1 MTSRFSIAVLASL
14 SLSTDVASAAVRPNP
29 VRETAEAILVE
40 VPVRITDRNGVPIR
54 ALDAKDFELFDDG
67 RKQTIL
73 GVDAIDLAHKNREA
87 AAAESMNPAARRHF
101 LVLFDCSFAHPKSII
116 TAQRAAKEFV
126 LSGIS
131 DGDLVAVATYT
142 VEHGLK
148 LLVTFSSD
156 RVQVSRAI
164 DTLGLL
170 PAEDLSKD
178 PLSFAF
184 DIAHVAPQATGLG
197 GREQQA
203 AAIVETL
210 QTLMALSKARAD
222 QYARLRVRRLTE
234 SLGEMARMLD
244 TVSGRKDVIYL
255 SEGFESRLV
264 TGTKDTEQERE
275 WIFSGEQ
282 WKVDA
287 EKRFGN
293 TTLQGDLRQMGDLF
307 RRSDC
312 VLHAVDIAGLRMD
325 PETSTIQSKS
335 SENSLFEL
343 TQPTGGEVL
352 RNGSDFKEQFAR
364 LLTSTSLVYVLA
376 FRPERSGEEGKF
388 HELKVKVHAPGARV
402 SARAGY
408 YERRAFRTLS
418 PMERSLAAAD
428 VLANEIALTD
438 LPVRLSAAALP
449 KSHTDASVPIWIE
462 VAGEPLL
469 ANQKTDRLTAEVYVY
484 AYDSEHRLRDF
495 IAQRFDLDIA
505 AVAEKLVRGGLKYCG
520 ELALPPGSYRL
531 RALVRNGNTGKMGL
545 AVSTL
550 DVPAFGPEHTYLLAP
565 IFLEDSDRGVLVRGK
580 ARSHQEKP
588 EFPEY
593 PLVQS
598 PTETLVPTPLPD
610 IRPGKASVVSVVA
623 YHFGNPGSTSLR
635 VGGSV
640 LAEDGRPVAEA
651 ALTLRGNLL
660 GDNLDKQTFLLDFTP
675 NFLVPGRYMLRVF
688 LHDGATGASAH
699 AAAPFLVP

>member
-1 MTSRFSIAVLASL
+1 MSSRFPIAVLMVLFLGAVLASG
-14 SLSTDVASAAVRPNP
+14 AEKPNP

-40 VPVRITDRNGVPIR
+40 VPVRVTDRNGAPIKN
-54 ALDAKDFELFDDG
+54 LEAKDFELFDNG
-67 RKQTIL
+67 RKQEIL
-73 GVDAIDLAHKNREA
+73 GLDAIDLAHKSREPNA
-87 AAAESMNPAARRHF
+87 PEEMNPAARRHF
-101 LVLFDCSFAHPKSII
+101 LLLFDCSFAHPKSII

-126 LSGIS
+126 LSGAN
-131 DGDLVAVATYT
+131 DGDFIAVGTYT
-142 VEHGLK
+142 VEHGFK

-164 DTLGLL
+164 ETLGLL
-170 PAEDLSKD
+170 PMEDLSKD
-178 PLSFAF
+178 PLSLAF
-184 DIAHVAPQATGLG
+184 DIAKIAPQATGLG

-210 QTLMALSKARAD
+210 QTLIALSKARAD
-222 QYARLRVRRLTE
+222 QYARQRVRRLTE

-244 TVSGRKDVIYL
+244 TVSGRKDVIYM

-293 TTLQGDLRQMGDLF
+293 STLQGDLRLMGDLF

-312 VLHAVDIAGLRMD
+312 VLHAVDIAGLRLD
-325 PETSTIQSKS
+325 PETSSVQSRT

-376 FRPERSGEEGKF
+376 FRPERTGEEGKF
-388 HELKVKVHAPGARV
+388 HELKVKVHASGAHV

-408 YERRAFRTLS
+408 YERRSFRALS

-428 VLANEIALTD
+428 VLANEIPISE
-438 LPVRLSAAALP
+438 LPVHISAAALP
-449 KSHTDASVPIWIE
+449 QSHGDAWVPVWIE
-462 VAGEPLL
+462 VGGESLL
-469 ANQKTDRLTAEVYVY
+469 SNQKSEKLGAEVYVY
-484 AYDSEHRLRDF
+484 AYDTEKHLRDF

-505 AVAEKLVRGGLKYCG
+505 NVAEKLMHGGLKYCG
-520 ELALPPGSYRL
+520 QLALPPGSYRL
-531 RALVRNGNTGKMGL
+531 RALVRNSDTGKMGL
-545 AVSTL
+545 AVSNL
-550 DVPAFGPEHTYLLAP
+550 DVPGFGPEHAYLLAP
-565 IFLEDSDRGVLVRGK
+565 IFLEESDRAVLVRGR
-580 ARSHQEKP
+580 ARTHSDKP

-598 PTETLVPTPLPD
+598 TNETLVPAPLPE
-610 IRPGKASVVSVVA
+610 IQSGKASVVSVVA
-623 YHFGNPGSTSLR
+623 YHFGSPGSSSLK

-640 LAEDGRPVAEA
+640 LSEDGRPVEQA
-651 ALTLRGNLL
+651 ALTLRGQVSGENQ
-660 GDNLDKQTFLLDFTP
+660 DKQTLLLDFTP
-675 NFLVPGRYMLRVF
+675 SSLTPGRYLLRVF

-699 AAAPFLVP
+699 AAAPFRVP

>member
-1 MTSRFSIAVLASL
+1 MRFRFPIAVLMVLFLEAVLAS
-14 SLSTDVASAAVRPNP
+14 AAEKPNT

-40 VPVRITDRNGVPIR
+40 VPVRVTDRNGVPIKN
-54 ALDAKDFELFDDG
+54 LEAKDFELFDNG
-67 RKQTIL
+67 KKQEIL
-73 GVDAIDLAHKNREA
+73 GIDAIDLARKNREA
-87 AAAESMNPAARRHF
+87 NTPDEINPAARRHF
-101 LVLFDCSFAHPKSII
+101 LVLFDCSFAHPKAILN
-116 TAQRAAKEFV
+116 AQRAAREFV
-126 LSGIS
+126 LNGVN
-131 DGDLVAVATYT
+131 DGDFVAVATYT

-170 PAEDLSKD
+170 PAEDLGKD
-178 PLSFAF
+178 PLQFAF
-184 DIAHVAPQATGLG
+184 DIAKVSAQATGLG

-234 SLGEMARMLD
+234 SLGEMARILD

-293 TTLQGDLRQMGDLF
+293 TTLQGDLRQMADLF

-325 PETSTIQSKS
+325 PETTSVQSRP

-343 TQPTGGEVL
+343 AEPTGGDVL
-352 RNGSDFKEQFAR
+352 RNANDFKEQFGR

-376 FRPERSGEEGKF
+376 FRPERTGEEGKF
-388 HELKVKVHAPGARV
+388 HELKVKVHASGAHV

-408 YERRAFRTLS
+408 YERRSFRALS
-418 PMERSLAAAD
+418 PMERSLTAAD
-428 VLANEIALTD
+428 VLANETPMTD
-438 LPVRLSAAALP
+438 LPVQISAAALP
-449 KSHTDASVPIWIE
+449 QSHGDAWVPVWIE
-462 VAGEPLL
+462 VGGESLL
-469 ANQKTDRLTAEVYVY
+469 SNQKNEKLGAEVYVY
-484 AYDSEHRLRDF
+484 AYDAEKHLRDF

-505 AVAEKLVRGGLKYCG
+505 NVAEKLMHGGLKYCG
-520 ELALPPGSYRL
+520 QLALPPGSYRL
-531 RALVRNGNTGKMGL
+531 RALVRNSDTGKMGL
-545 AVSTL
+545 AVSNL
-550 DVPAFGPEHTYLLAP
+550 DVPGFGPEHAYLLAP
-565 IFLEDSDRGVLVRGK
+565 IFLEESDRAVLIRGR
-580 ARSHQEKP
+580 ARAHSDRP

-598 PTETLVPTPLPD
+598 PTETLVPAPLPE
-610 IRPGKASVVSVVA
+610 IQSGKASVVSVVA
-623 YHFGNPGSTSLR
+623 YHFGSPGSNSLKF
-635 VGGSV
+635 GGSV
-640 LAEDGRPVAEA
+640 LAEDGRPVAQA
-651 ALTLRGNLL
+651 TLTLRGQVAGENR
-660 GDNLDKQTFLLDFTP
+660 DKQTLLLDFTP
-675 NFLVPGRYMLRVF
+675 SALTPGRYLLRVF
-688 LHDGATGASAH
+688 LHDGETGASAH
-699 AAAPFLVP
+699 AAAPFRVP